1 MRRWYEHRIPPPVID
16 LACAGAMAW
25 LAGAVPAARLW
36 PPGGAWWVW
45 VLALGLA
52 TVGALVALAG
62 LIEFRRARTT
72 FNPLAPQRAR
82 TVVTSGVYRHTRH
95 PMYLGMLI
103 VLAGWAVWLGSAAAL
118 LGLPLSVLL
127 LNGLQI
133 GPEERILRERFG
145 QDYVDYTARVRRWL

>member
-82 TVVTSGVYRHTRH
+82 TVVTSGVYRHTRN
-95 PMYLGMLI
+95 PMYLGCHNGRGGVI
-103 VLAGWAVWLGSAAAL
+103 HRRAVRDVQQGVETRAVLRDIRYFRNADLAK
-118 LGLPLSVLL
+118 
-127 LNGLQI
+127 I
-133 GPEERILRERFG
+133 GIYKPGE
-145 QDYVDYTARVRRWL
+145 